1 MRNFYAFNL
10 LIVSKYNESK
20 KKKKKEKA
28 INGNILLS
36 LNVSF

>member
-10 LIVSKYNESK
+10 LIVSKYNEA